1 MEDSNAKEKTMIK
14 GFNQPLPLWISLLN
28 DKVKSEA
35 LASYLRSIPAT
46 QKALRWP
53 AGTGGKTYIFDK
65 DLTNKFNVFCV
76 QSGIESL
83 SLVVNPNDI
92 NGFLETY
99 KILSANME
107 IVVLEF
113 DNENYLR
120 SHIQK
125 QIKNASDLKLFSL
138 NFNKF
143 SEKIAIEYRT
153 KFVQFKKTLASN
165 GINEPLAF
173 VSDIPND
180 AKSTVWY
187 NVLKNESDNAIIHVY
202 GQPENANYFN
212 GLSTSIDKMKSH
224 NLFVTEKRGIH
235 FGDSLESVKNQN
247 LAFTEKHFEYEKKV
261 DEVIYSKPNVKGVWN
276 HFLFAELEPEK
287 ELSPYRELTIYP
299 DGLIKNE
306 YYGRN

>member
-1 MEDSNAKEKTMIK
+1 LEDSNAKEKTMIK

-180 AKSTVWY
+180 AKSSIWF
-187 NVLKNESDNAIIHVY
+187 NALKNYSDNCVIHVY
-202 GQPENANYFN
+202 GQPDNPNYHKGLANS
-212 GLSTSIDKMKSH
+212 LEKLKDK
-224 NLFVTEKRGIH
+224 NIFVTEYNPIY
-235 FGDSLESVKNQN
+235 FGDSTETIKNENLEFSD
-247 LAFTEKHFEYEKKV
+247 TYFEYNKKSLAV
-261 DEVIYSKPNVKGVWN
+261 LNRLNVKGIWK
-276 HFLFAELEPEK
+276 HMLFDILEPNRI
-287 ELSPYRELTIYP
+287 LTPYRQLTIFP
-299 DGLIKNE
+299 NGLIKDE
-306 YYGRN
+306 YGSR